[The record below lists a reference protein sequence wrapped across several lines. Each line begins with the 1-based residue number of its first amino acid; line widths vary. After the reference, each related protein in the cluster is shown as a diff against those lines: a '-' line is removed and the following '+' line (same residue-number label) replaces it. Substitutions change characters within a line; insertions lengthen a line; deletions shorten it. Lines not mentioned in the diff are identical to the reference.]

1 MAHEEA
7 LQTTMDS
14 EEECDFSSEGGEDFD
29 DDLFH
34 LEEAAEETISKEKE
48 HSSAHHTR
56 VAHKRLSVFNAVEN
70 LKE

>member
-34 LEEAAEETISKEKE
+34 LEEAAEETISKEWVIY
-48 HSSAHHTR
+48 SSDVLLTNFGGSSHR
-56 VAHKRLSVFNAVEN
+56 
-70 LKE
+70 